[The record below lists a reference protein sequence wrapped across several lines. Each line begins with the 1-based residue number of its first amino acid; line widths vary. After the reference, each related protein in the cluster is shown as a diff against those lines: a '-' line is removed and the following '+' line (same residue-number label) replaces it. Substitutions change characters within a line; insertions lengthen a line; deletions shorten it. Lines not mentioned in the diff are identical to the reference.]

1 MGNVREVSCW
11 PEETP
16 GVMDVKYE
24 LLAAGA
30 VIAALACGPQARADA
45 IAFGFSG
52 AGVGGSGLLT
62 FVPDTVVGDPSG
74 AYTITNISGTFS
86 DSNVPIS
93 NVEITGLAPVN
104 PVSPPLGAPI
114 PASLSYLSV
123 VNPPPLDSAI
133 SYDNLYYPDGS
144 PITCP
149 GYPLAGGFLDVYGAL
164 FTLSNNDV
172 VDLFS
177 NGEGPGTPLSYGV
190 GVVNEASTVIDYQSS
205 GVSMGVP
212 EPGSFWLLG
221 AGLLGVLGWRKRPA
235 GSLANS
241 QRWATPAPPDG
252 PVG

>member
-1 MGNVREVSCW
+1 MCNVREAGCW

-16 GVMDVKYE
+16 GVINVKFE

-30 VIAALACGPQARADA
+30 VIAGLVCGPQARADV
-45 IAFGFSG
+45 IAFGFGG
-52 AGVGGSGLLT
+52 AGVSGSGLLT
-62 FVPDTVVGDPSG
+62 FVPDTVIGDPSG

-86 DSNVPIS
+86 NSNS
-93 NVEITGLAPVN
+93 NLSIANVAITGLVPIN

-123 VNPPPLDSAI
+123 VNPPPMDSAI
-133 SYDNLYYPDGS
+133 SYDNLFYPDGS

-177 NGEGPGTPLSYGV
+177 NGEIPGLVPLSYGV
-190 GVVNEASTVIDYQSS
+190 GIVNENSTVIDYQTT

-221 AGLLGVLGWRKRPA
+221 AGLLGVLGWRKRA
-235 GSLANS
+235 ALSLAIPS
-241 QRWATPAPPDG
+241 GRIAGTP
-252 PVG
+252 